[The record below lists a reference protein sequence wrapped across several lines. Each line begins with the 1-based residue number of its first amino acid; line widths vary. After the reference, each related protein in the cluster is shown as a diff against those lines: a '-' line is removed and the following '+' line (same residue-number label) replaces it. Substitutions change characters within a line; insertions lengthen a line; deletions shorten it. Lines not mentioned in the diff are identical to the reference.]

1 MTPTT
6 IDRLRR
12 LGARICTAAA
22 MERRVDPTLADLR
35 NECLEACHRG
45 RPWRARWIEVLG
57 VLAIVKVIVL
67 VTLDRGAESLLR
79 PDAEMRSAL
88 LRLGAIFGAVVTVT
102 AVALAWVPFNT
113 MPVPHPVDAGELLY
127 LIPQALPIAVPI
139 GLTIAIVIGLRASLA
154 GRLAVWILSAAVT
167 CSVASFLT
175 LGWWAPSSNQAYR
188 TRIVGREIAKGDR
201 ELSLGEL
208 GTRIEE
214 IRAFDPAAPARR
226 LSVLYHT
233 RWALSVTPFV
243 LAVFA
248 LVISGHSRRTTA
260 VRALGAVL
268 SSGGFVLLLM
278 WSSYLAFRGSVP
290 PSLGAWLPNIT
301 FLGVTMALTL
311 RARKQPADGIG

>member
-22 MERRVDPTLADLR
+22 MERRID
-35 NECLEACHRG
+35 RG
-45 RPWRARWIEVLG
+45 RPWQARWIEVLG
-57 VLAIVKVIVL
+57 VLVIVKVIVL
-67 VTLDRGAESLLR
+67 LTLDRGTESLLR

-88 LRLGAIFGAVVTVT
+88 VRLGAIFGAVVTVT
-102 AVALAWVPFNT
+102 AVALAWLPFNT
-113 MPVPHPVDAGELLY
+113 MPLPRPFGAVELLY
-127 LIPQALPIAVPI
+127 LIPQALPVAVPI

-188 TRIVGREIAKGDR
+188 TRIVGREIAKGER
-201 ELSLGEL
+201 ELTLGEL

-214 IRAFDPAAPARR
+214 IRAFDPAAPARQ

-233 RWALSVTPFV
+233 RWALSVTPLV

-248 LVISGHSRRTTA
+248 LMITSHSRRRTA

-268 SSGGFVLLLM
+268 WCGGFALLLS
-278 WSSYLAFRGSVP
+278 WTNYLAFRGRVP

-301 FLGVTMALTL
+301 FLGATMALAL
-311 RARKQPADGIG
+311 RSRKQTADALAKRPDTTPTPASR

>member
-12 LGARICTAAA
+12 LGTRICTAAA
-22 MERRVDPTLADLR
+22 MERRIEPTLADLR
-35 NECLEACHRG
+35 NECLEAYHRG

-57 VLAIVKVIVL
+57 VLAIVKVILL
-67 VTLDRGAESLLR
+67 VTLDRGAEHLLR

-88 LRLGAIFGAVVTVT
+88 LKLGAMFGAVVTVT

-139 GLTIAIVIGLRASLA
+139 GLAIAIVFGLSASLP

-167 CSVASFLT
+167 CSVVSFLT
-175 LGWWAPSSNQAYR
+175 LGWWAPVSNQAYR
-188 TRIVGREIAKGDR
+188 TRIVGQEIAKGEN
-201 ELSLGEL
+201 ELTLGEL
-208 GTRIEE
+208 SARIEE

-226 LSVLYHT
+226 LSVMYHT
-233 RWALSVTPFV
+233 RWALSVTPLV

-248 LVISGHSRRTTA
+248 LVITGHSRRRTA
-260 VRALGAVL
+260 GSALGAVL
-268 SSGGFVLLLM
+268 SSGGFALLLM
-278 WSSYLAFRGSVP
+278 WTNYLAYRGSVP

-301 FLGVTMALTL
+301 FLGMTMALAL
-311 RARKQPADGIG
+311 GSRKQRADA